1 VNQIGAF
8 VGGVGLFLLGMR
20 LMTAGLRM
28 AAGDALR
35 HILGQW
41 THTTRRGLFAGFLI
55 TALVQSSGAV
65 TVATI
70 GFVNAGLLTL
80 AQSIGV
86 IYGSNVGTTMTG
98 WLVVL
103 VGFQVDIQALSLP
116 FVGVGAALNLLG
128 RGRSAALGEALA
140 GFGLFFL
147 GIGVLKDTFGG
158 LGQAVPIQELTHS
171 GILGT
176 LVFVGIGFVLTMLTQ
191 SSSAALIVVL
201 TAAAG
206 GLVPLQAAAAA
217 VIGANVGTT
226 STAALAVIGAT
237 ANAKRVAAA
246 HVTFNVVLAAV
257 AAILLPVLLA
267 AVVAAVQ
274 AVGLEPGPATYL
286 AVFHTTVKLLG
297 VALFLP
303 LTPRLV
309 RWLEGHF
316 QDPVEDVPRP
326 HYLDKNVLATPV
338 LAIDALALELARIGG
353 VARTMARE
361 ALSTEGADNRQLELD
376 YRTVKTLVRAVEE
389 FCTSLQKTE
398 LPADIAEIL
407 PNMLRIAR
415 YYHNVADMALKV
427 AQMQEALEPIE
438 DPVLAEV
445 RVRFRGDAVRLLAV
459 ADPLKPDYQESASEA
474 GLQVMEGDYQAV
486 KAQLLR
492 AGAEGRIKVRQM
504 VSYLDEHSIMR
515 RMLEQT
521 AKGAQYLGQ
530 VWTVVARYRHENQPE
545 AGAANGAMPN

>member
-1 VNQIGAF
+1 MNQIGAF

-35 HILGQW
+35 RILGQW

-80 AQSIGV
+80 AQAIGV
-86 IYGSNVGTTMTG
+86 IYGSNVGTTVTG

-103 VGFQVDIQALSLP
+103 VGFQVNIQALSLP
-116 FVGVGAALNLLG
+116 LVGVGAALNLLG
-128 RGRSAALGEALA
+128 RGRSAAVGEALA

-147 GIGVLKDTFGG
+147 GIGVLKDAFGG
-158 LGQAVPIQELTHS
+158 VGQAVPIQELTHS
-171 GILGT
+171 GVLGT
-176 LVFVGIGFVLTMLTQ
+176 LLFVGIGFILTVLTQ
-191 SSSAALIVVL
+191 SSSAALILVL

-206 GLVPLQAAAAA
+206 GLVPLPAAAAA

-257 AAILLPVLLA
+257 AVILLPVLLA
-267 AVVAAVQ
+267 ALVAAVQ
-274 AVGLEPGPATYL
+274 AVGLAPGPATYL

-309 RWLEGHF
+309 RWLEGRF
-316 QDPVEDVPRP
+316 QAPAEEVPRP

-353 VARTMARE
+353 IARDMARG
-361 ALSTEGADNRQLELD
+361 ALSTEGAVNRQLELD
-376 YRTVKTLVRAVEE
+376 FRTVKTLVGAVEE
-389 FCTSLQKTE
+389 FCTSLQKAE
-398 LPADIAEIL
+398 LPADIAETL
-407 PNMLRIAR
+407 PNLLRIAR

-427 AQMQEALEPIE
+427 AQMQAELQPIE
-438 DPVLAEV
+438 DPALAEA
-445 RVRFRGDAVRLLAV
+445 RTRFRGDAVRLLAV
-459 ADPLKPDYQESASEA
+459 SDPLKPDYQASAPEA
-474 GLQVMEGDYQAV
+474 ALQVMEGDYQTV

-515 RMLEQT
+515 RMLQQT
-521 AKGAQYLGQ
+521 VKGAQYLGR
-530 VWTVVARYRHENQPE
+530 VWTVVARYRHQDQPE
-545 AGAANGAMPN
+545 SGAANGAMPN